1 MPTLKEHLIT
11 VNTSDDLAKVRRL
24 SRSLAVEAGFSLLDQ
39 TKLVTA
45 TSELARNMVVFAG
58 GGQVRIELI
67 GESNRTIIRE
77 TFEDHGSGIVDL
89 DLAMKDGYSTGDGLG
104 LGLSGSK
111 RLVHRFRIESKPA
124 EGTKVVIEM
133 VK

>member
-11 VNTSDDLAKVRRL
+11 VSTSDDLAEVRQL

-45 TSELARNMVVFAG
+45 ASELARNIVVFAG

-77 TFEDHGSGIVDL
+77 TFEDHGPGIVDL

-111 RLVHRFRIESKPA
+111 RLVNRFRIESKPG
-124 EGTKVVIEM
+124 EGTTVVIEIA
-133 VK
+133 K